1 MSEIIKDDEFI
12 EDFEDDFDKDDTIQV
27 EKEKSKFEKA
37 LDWARDHKGLAIAS
51 VIGAPIAL
59 LWIGAKAFSKTE
71 TVTVEK
77 LPDPTIMD
85 RYDRIQV
92 EEHSYTDYKYVLKP
106 EYRNKE

>member
-1 MSEIIKDDEFI
+1 MSENI
-12 EDFEDDFDKDDTIQV
+12 EDVYIENYEDDYEKDDTIQV
-27 EKEKSKFEKA
+27 SKEKSKFEKA
-37 LDWARDHKGLAIAS
+37 LDWAKDHKKAVIAS

-85 RYDRIQV
+85 RYDRVPV

-106 EYRNKE
+106 EYRNED